1 MKVFGIRYSVANP
14 PSSDEVSALVLDAGY
29 CHTRAGFAGEDV
41 PKSILPS
48 FYGNLK
54 SANTEST
61 TTSYRHLFGEEC
73 LIPRDGLEVNN
84 YMSRSDGVVE
94 NWDVAIDMWEH
105 MLIKRLQPEIQT
117 APEKNGLNDPV
128 ADGEGDVAMEDAANA
143 AAGAATATI
152 EGAEKPLAE
161 NPLLMTEP
169 PWNPTKAREKAIEIA
184 MESWGCPAFWLS
196 RTPVCAAF
204 AAGKATALVIDVG
217 GSGTSVT
224 AVHDG
229 MVLKRSVQRSA
240 VGGLW
245 LSSQIRQ
252 MWERADPRVDVIPTS
267 LVESKTPVD
276 AGAPAQAKLRRFPF
290 DLSPSFR
297 AYEEE
302 RLLTEFKESV
312 VEVWRGPGRFLNP
325 GNEEVARSQPG
336 RVFEM
341 PDGSNR
347 MWREE
352 RFRVSEGMWDEAAAF
367 TANGGSASNNN
378 SGSNGNANGNG
389 EGAAAAPAEGEA
401 APAESGSNGNG
412 NGGANANA
420 GANTGAGSA
429 SNSEKVQTIPEL
441 IKAALNAI
449 DVDLRPNLLGN
460 IVVTGGSSLLNGF
473 NDRLNQELIAMFPS
487 SKIKLHAAGLTTERR
502 FGAWI
507 GGSILASLGT
517 FHQMWISKQEYEEN
531 GVGIVE
537 KRCK

>member
-1 MKVFGIRYSVANP
+1 MLTAFIDSSTNP
-14 PSSDEVSALVLDAGY
+14 ATCYLLDEVSALVLDAGY

-41 PKSILPS
+41 PKCVLPS
-48 FYGNLK
+48 FYGNIK
-54 SANTEST
+54 SANTDST
-61 TTSYRHLFGEEC
+61 TTTYRHLFGDDC
-73 LIPRDGLEVNN
+73 LIPRADMDIKN
-84 YMSRSDGVVE
+84 YMSRSEGVVE
-94 NWDVAIDMWEH
+94 DWDAATEMWEH
-105 MLIKRLQPEIQT
+105 MLIKRLQPEKQNSPI
-117 APEKNGLNDPV
+117 KNGLNDAT
-128 ADGEGDVAMEDAANA
+128 ADGEGDVAMEDAA
-143 AAGAATATI
+143 AATIEGA

-169 PWNPTKAREKAIEIA
+169 PWNPTKTREKAIELA
-184 MESWGCPAFWLS
+184 MENWGCPAFWLS

-217 GSGTSVT
+217 GAGTSVT

-240 VGGLW
+240 IGGLW
-245 LSSQIRQ
+245 LSSQIRH
-252 MWERADPRVDVIPTS
+252 MWEGADPKVDVVPTFMI
-267 LVESKTPVD
+267 ESKTAVD
-276 AGAPAQAKLRRFPF
+276 AGAPAQARLRRFPF
-290 DLSPSFR
+290 EIGSSFR

-325 GNEEVARSQPG
+325 GNEDLVRSQPG

-352 RFRVSEGMWDEAAAF
+352 RFRVSEGLWDDNAALSSPSSSSNAPAPAAA
-367 TANGGSASNNN
+367 AA
-378 SGSNGNANGNG
+378 
-389 EGAAAAPAEGEA
+389 AAAAP
-401 APAESGSNGNG
+401 ESNGTTSNGNTTTTTT
-412 NGGANANA
+412 A
-420 GANTGAGSA
+420 
-429 SNSEKVQTIPEL
+429 EKVQTIPDL
-441 IKAALNAI
+441 IRAALNAVDP
-449 DVDLRPNLLGN
+449 DVRPNLLGN

-473 NDRLNQELIAMFPS
+473 NDRLNNELMAMFPAM
-487 SKIKLHAAGLTTERR
+487 KIKLHAAGLTTERR